1 MWTKPWTMK
10 EGFLIGGGLIFAGL
24 MLELSVGPVR
34 WDAFAWPANGIVL
47 AGFLAIIALIYI
59 LGNYQL
65 SARLCRFYKGG
76 TPTKRIINYQLK
88 YAFQFIGTY
97 QAAIPAMVY
106 AVVLTIIMGLTR
118 QQVNGTWLN
127 NMLSFWPFVLIYT
140 YITVILGVVTLKR
153 LCMLRWHLNIRD
165 IAFLLN
171 HLGLFIA
178 LTTATLGNA
187 DMQRVK
193 MICGVGE
200 PEWRVFDKEGAIKE
214 MPIAIELKKFIMETY
229 DNGAPKRY
237 ASEVQILTKSG
248 KNIETTIDVNKP
260 YEVDD
265 WKIYQ
270 YGYDTQMGAQSQI
283 SIFELVSD
291 PWLPWVYAGFY
302 MMLAGAVLMTLMVLW
317 RRVRTA
323 TRKALWGYFAIAV
336 FASLFAYF
344 FFDSYNTKTLVPA
357 LQSPW
362 FAPHVFVYIFA
373 YALLGVAVII
383 AIYAQIRKNCQLSI
397 VRSTRRGA
405 CQSKNCQLDDL
416 VYISLAFLTIGML
429 FGALWA
435 KEAWGHYWS
444 WDPKETWAAI
454 TWLAYLIYIHY
465 RLMPR
470 ANSQEPKAN
479 HLALWILF
487 GSFVLLQMC
496 WWGINY
502 LPSAQSSSVHTYNTS
517 E

>member
-1 MWTKPWTMK
+1 MWTKPWTFK

-24 MLELSVGPVR
+24 MLELSVGPVV
-34 WDAFAWPANGIVL
+34 WDAFAWPANAIVL
-47 AGFLAIIALIYI
+47 AGFFVMLTAMAYL
-59 LGNYQL
+59 
-65 SARLCRFYKGG
+65 RK
-76 TPTKRIINYQLK
+76 KV
-88 YAFQFIGTY
+88 YAFQWMTTY

-118 QQVNGTWLN
+118 QKVNGTWLN
-127 NMLSFWPFVLIYT
+127 NMLSFWPFVLIYV
-140 YITVILGVVTLKR
+140 YITVILGLTIHRRLRQIFRGEWSMKR
-153 LCMLRWHLNIRD
+153 DVPFM
-165 IAFLLN
+165 LN
-171 HLGLFIA
+171 HLGLFLA

-200 PEWRVFDKEGAIKE
+200 PEWRAMEQGGAIKE
-214 MPIAIELKKFIMETY
+214 MDLAIELKKFIMETY
-229 DNGAPKRY
+229 EDGKPKRY
-237 ASEVQILTKSG
+237 ASEIQILTKTG
-248 KNIETTIDVNKP
+248 KNIETIVEVNKP
-260 YEVDD
+260 YEVDG

-270 YGYDTQMGAQSQI
+270 YGYDTQMGAESQI
-283 SIFELVSD
+283 SILELVSD

-302 MMLAGAVLMTLMVLW
+302 MMLAGAVVMTLMVLW
-317 RRVRTA
+317 RRLKNA
-323 TRKALWGYFAIAV
+323 TSKALGVYFGLFVI
-336 FASLFAYF
+336 ASLFAYF

-373 YALLGVAVII
+373 YTLLGVAVVI
-383 AIYAQIRKNCQLSI
+383 AWWKLA
-397 VRSTRRGA
+397 
-405 CQSKNCQLDDL
+405 DDL
-416 VYISLAFLTIGML
+416 VYVSLAFLTIGML

-465 RLMPR
+465 RQLPHHR
-470 ANSQEPKAN
+470 KR
-479 HLALWILF
+479 LALWMLI

-502 LPSAQSSSVHTYNTS
+502 LPSAQGSSVHTYNIS

>member
-1 MWTKPWTMK
+1 MWIKPWTMK

-47 AGFLAIIALIYI
+47 AGFLAIIALIS
-59 LGNYQL
+59 LL
-65 SARLCRFYKGG
+65 RK
-76 TPTKRIINYQLK
+76 KV

-214 MPIAIELKKFIMETY
+214 MPIAIELKKFIMESY
-229 DNGAPKRY
+229 EDGKPKRY

-260 YEVDD
+260 YEVDG

-317 RRVRTA
+317 SRVRTA

-373 YALLGVAVII
+373 YALLGVAVVI
-383 AIYAQIRKNCQLSI
+383 AWWKLA
-397 VRSTRRGA
+397 
-405 CQSKNCQLDDL
+405 DDL

-454 TWLAYLIYIHY
+454 TWIAYLIYIHY

>member
-1 MWTKPWTMK
+1 MWTKPWSMK

-24 MLELSVGPVR
+24 MLELSVGPVV

-47 AGFLAIIALIYI
+47 AGFMVMLTAMLY
-59 LGNYQL
+59 L
-65 SARLCRFYKGG
+65 RK
-76 TPTKRIINYQLK
+76 KV
-88 YAFQFIGTY
+88 YAFQWMTTY

-127 NMLSFWPFVLIYT
+127 NILSFWPFVLIYV
-140 YITVILGVVTLKR
+140 YIAVILGLTIHRR
-153 LCMLRWHLNIRD
+153 LRKIFRGEGSLQRD
-165 IAFLLN
+165 VPFMLN
-171 HLGLFIA
+171 HLGLFLA
-178 LTTATLGNA
+178 LTMATLGNA

-200 PEWRVFDKEGAIKE
+200 PEWRVLTQEGAIKE
-214 MPIAIELKKFIMETY
+214 MPIAIELKRFIMETY
-229 DNGAPKRY
+229 DNGSPKRF
-237 ASEVQILTKSG
+237 ASEIQILTKSG

-260 YEVDD
+260 YEVDG

-283 SIFELVSD
+283 SILELVSD
-291 PWLPWVYAGFY
+291 PWLPLVYAGFY
-302 MMLAGAVLMTLMVLW
+302 MMLAGAALMTLMVLW
-317 RRVRTA
+317 RRLRNA
-323 TRKALWGYFAIAV
+323 TSKALWAYFGLAV
-336 FASLFAYF
+336 FASIFAYF

-373 YALLGVAVII
+373 YALLGVAVVI
-383 AIYAQIRKNCQLSI
+383 AWWKLA
-397 VRSTRRGA
+397 
-405 CQSKNCQLDDL
+405 DDL
-416 VYISLAFLTIGML
+416 VYVSLAFLTIGML

-454 TWLAYLIYIHY
+454 TWLAYLVYIHY
-465 RLMPR
+465 RQIPR
-470 ANSQEPKAN
+470 HRER
-479 HLALWILF
+479 LAFWMLI

-502 LPSAQSSSVHTYNTS
+502 LPSAQGSSVHTYSIS

>member
-1 MWTKPWTMK
+1 MWTNPWTFK

-24 MLELSVGPVR
+24 ALELSVGPVA

-47 AGFLAIIALIYI
+47 AGFLALIALIF
-59 LGNYQL
+59 LL
-65 SARLCRFYKGG
+65 RK
-76 TPTKRIINYQLK
+76 KV
-88 YAFQFIGTY
+88 YAFQFVGTY

-118 QQVNGTWLN
+118 QQVGGTWLN
-127 NMLSFWPFVLIYT
+127 NMLSFWPFVLVYV
-140 YITVILGVVTLKR
+140 YIAVILGVVTLKR
-153 LCMLRWHLNIRD
+153 LCMLPWHGNIRN

-171 HLGLFIA
+171 HLGLFLA

-200 PEWRVFDKEGAIKE
+200 PEWRALEQNGAIKE

-229 DNGAPKRY
+229 DNGSPKRF
-237 ASEVQILTKSG
+237 ASEIQILTKSG
-248 KNIETTIDVNKP
+248 KNIETTVDVNKP
-260 YEVDD
+260 YEVDG

-283 SIFELVSD
+283 SILELVSD
-291 PWLPWVYAGFY
+291 PWLPLVYTGFY
-302 MMLAGAVLMTLMVLW
+302 MMLAGAAVMTLMVLW
-317 RRVRTA
+317 RRLRKA
-323 TRKALWGYFAIAV
+323 TSKALWAYFGLAV
-336 FASLFAYF
+336 FASVFAYF

-373 YALLGVAVII
+373 YALLGVAVVI
-383 AIYAQIRKNCQLSI
+383 AWWKLA
-397 VRSTRRGA
+397 
-405 CQSKNCQLDDL
+405 DDL
-416 VYISLAFLTIGML
+416 VYVSLAFLTIGML

-454 TWLAYLIYIHY
+454 TWLAYLVYIHY
-465 RLMPR
+465 RQIPR
-470 ANSQEPKAN
+470 
-479 HLALWILF
+479 HRDRLALWILI

-502 LPSAQSSSVHTYNTS
+502 LPSAQGSSVHTY
-517 E
+517 